1 MVAINTVPDESKSM
15 PIDTGR
21 VPAVVLKL
29 LTGSQAEG
37 GRAAGVFTADDLIK
51 ILLYVR
57 FARQLPQNLDDFVKV
72 LGSNSTGIT
81 GLEPSDIIALYQQV
95 TDHANRWTPVE
106 NLVKEQSSDLT
117 IVSED
122 IVNTGGKII
131 EVINGMDVLAQMD
144 TVQDT
149 TATIPIT
156 SNKDQ
161 KIQTAL
167 PQVIDRLKQIC
178 LRQQEKSRN
187 VLTAVRDYKTEISGG
202 TLSNKTTVTGL
213 EPAVA
218 DKKEKAKEA
227 DLGGRIT
234 ELQNSIDS
242 LQTEIEQLIK
252 DYDKF
257 VGLAFTGAAGGAI
270 GLAITGGIFGAK
282 AEEARKKKNDKIQ
295 ERESKAAELQRDQ
308 LVQGILNKFATSFTD
323 LGMRLLDAEQA
334 LMHLDFLWT
343 DIVARIDQ
351 SVDKWNLVKNSDM
364 LLTFVTD
371 LKAIVNPWREV
382 GDMSTKLVKV
392 FDQAYEEFHKTYMA

>member
-1 MVAINTVPDESKSM
+1 MVAINTVTVESQ

-72 LGSNSTGIT
+72 LGSNSTGIA
-81 GLEPSDIIALYQQV
+81 GLEPSDIIGLYQQV

-131 EVINGMDVLAQMD
+131 EVINAMDVLAQMD
-144 TVQDT
+144 TVHDT

-218 DKKEKAKEA
+218 DKKEKAKKA

-257 VGLAFTGAAGGAI
+257 VGLAFTGAAGGPI

-295 ERESKAAELQRDQ
+295 EKESKAAELQRDQ
-308 LVQGILNKFATSFTD
+308 LVQGILNNFATSFTD

-343 DIVARIDQ
+343 DIVKRIDQ

-371 LKAIVNPWREV
+371 LNGIVNPWREV